1 MSDSDSNRIVKN
13 AWGDM
18 SDRSDIGDNFV
29 HLMPLSPLSPYRIGD
44 RSDSFS
50 LGVFAKRWT
59 LFHNQEAG
67 DIGDGDGDS
76 DMSDLR

>member
-1 MSDSDSNRIVKN
+1 
-13 AWGDM
+13 M

-29 HLMPLSPLSPYRIGD
+29 HLSPLSPYCIGD

-50 LGVFAKRWT
+50 LGAFAKRWT

-67 DIGDGDGDS
+67 DIGDSDG